1 MRGHVEILT
10 RPRMTSCSQGRAW
23 VKTDQLKKHSLKVSP
38 FANKF
43 TVIVLCMAGCSYSEL
58 VFLITTKPTCSSK
71 TNNRS
76 SSWLTDLLSFDLF
89 AVILLSILSFR
100 GRSPLLATE
109 LSHQHLCIKIF
120 HKSKIYINFAF

>member
-1 MRGHVEILT
+1 M
-10 RPRMTSCSQGRAW
+10 
-23 VKTDQLKKHSLKVSP
+23 KTDQLKKHSLKVSP

-43 TVIVLCMAGCSYSEL
+43 IVIVLTMTGCSYSEL

-89 AVILLSILSFR
+89 AVILLSILFVSGKVTF
-100 GRSPLLATE
+100 T
-109 LSHQHLCIKIF
+109 SH
-120 HKSKIYINFAF
+120 